1 MVEQRTKISINLLQ
15 NVKLILLVVRIV
27 AVIWSAGM
35 LTAVDSVGIITQ
47 GQVELESSRQ
57 IYNNILW
64 AAFSSLLTEA
74 AIKKIRGFIE
84 EYVAKAKKLIK

>member
-1 MVEQRTKISINLLQ
+1 
-15 NVKLILLVVRIV
+15 LVVRIV

-47 GQVELESSRQ
+47 GEVELESSRQ

-74 AIKKIRGFIE
+74 AIKKKDE
-84 EYVAKAKKLIK
+84 QPTSSPLSSQEQTEV